1 MKGTPEVSDY
11 RFQILVSIEVYFSP
25 AVFSGRCVGAVGH
38 RLGLVVV
45 WFNLKEK
52 GIGGEL

>member
-1 MKGTPEVSDY
+1 MKGTPEVSGY
-11 RFQILVSIEVYFSP
+11 RFQILVSVEVYFSP

-52 GIGGEL
+52 GIEGEL